1 MKNAKNEIEA
11 KMDTKVEVWNGHS
24 IQFVKLDDGWWAVGY
39 DVAGALGYTNSR
51 KALGDHVEA
60 RDKNTVTNRYGKRG
74 NPKTTV
80 ISEFGI
86 YDLAFSSKLPTA
98 KQFKRWVFNIIKQLR
113 QTSDLE
119 IFDMFDKKNQRIAMS
134 NLKQG
139 LLKPTKLDYIKAN
152 TMVDKVVSNKFGF
165 QKMVKKG
172 EMTSE
177 MLAMRAR
184 MLPQVVNFIV
194 AYRQLGITTGIA
206 QALYL
211 ALDQSAKKVA

>member
-1 MKNAKNEIEA
+1 MKNVQNNETEA
-11 KMDTKVEVWNGHS
+11 KVEVWNGHS

-39 DVAGALGYTNSR
+39 DVANALGYTNAR

-60 RDKNTVTNRYGKRG
+60 RDKNTVTIRDGKRG

-86 YDLAFSSKLPTA
+86 YDLVFSSKQPSA
-98 KQFKRWVFNIIKQLR
+98 KQFKRWVYDVIKQLR

-119 IFDMFDKKNQRIAMS
+119 IFDMFDKKNQKVAMS
-134 NLKQG
+134 NLKLG

-152 TMVDKVVSNKFGF
+152 TMVDKVVSNNFGF
-165 QKMVKKG
+165 QKMVKKD
-172 EMTSE
+172 EMTAE